1 MKAVCKK
8 CHTLLDEVEWM
19 QIQKHTDQMDYCSE
33 CYEKLIGSINP
44 HKVEDGESGVV
55 YCLYCK
61 VCYQT
66 REMYEAH
73 LLTFPDCRTHHN
85 THSMQSHQI

>member
-8 CHTLLDEVEWM
+8 CHKLLDEVEWM
-19 QIQKHTDQMDYCSE
+19 QIQKHTGQMEYCSE
-33 CYEKLIGSINP
+33 CYEKLVESIKLIKIEEKGSEIIF
-44 HKVEDGESGVV
+44 
-55 YCLYCK
+55 CLHCK
-61 VCYQT
+61 VCYRS

-85 THSMQSHQI
+85 TQSMEDHQI